1 MLGESGFQ
9 FTEETEL
16 SDVPKGLVIRTDP
29 APGTRTAQE
38 TVITVFVSA
47 AGTRC
52 RSRRP

>member
-29 APGTRTAQE
+29 AGERACP
-38 TVITVFVSA
+38 
-47 AGTRC
+47 
-52 RSRRP
+52 RRR